1 MENPSAR
8 ELVSIMWS
16 FSSRKATL
24 KGLTGRISRESAD
37 AFATMEGKLLNVS
50 HNFRSEGYLES
61 QAVGEP
67 SINKAMMGGTILG
80 ALSFFV
86 L

>member
-8 ELVSIMWS
+8 ELVSIMWP

-24 KGLTGRISRESAD
+24 KGLTGRISRESAH
-37 AFATMEGKLLNVS
+37 AFVTMEGKLLNVS
-50 HNFRSEGYLES
+50 RNSRSEGYLQS
-61 QAVGEP
+61 RAVGEL
-67 SINKAMMGGTILG
+67 SINKAMMGGAILG